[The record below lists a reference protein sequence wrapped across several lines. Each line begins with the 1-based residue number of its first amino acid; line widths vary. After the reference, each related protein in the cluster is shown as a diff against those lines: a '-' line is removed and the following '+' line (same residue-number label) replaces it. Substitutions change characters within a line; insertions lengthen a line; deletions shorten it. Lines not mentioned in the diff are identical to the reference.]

1 MKKIICIIF
10 TVIAFCSALTAAE
23 QPQRER
29 DERKWSSLTYYN
41 VPLYKILQ
49 TKDAYFVIYGKH
61 KVGTGST
68 VIPKNWARGDPETPR
83 KLKFRSVKGTLQPFM
98 TVVKKDGEFFRVIL
112 NVPPS
117 TNTQFWGIGDANK
130 ITDVDKDTLEEL
142 EL

>member
-1 MKKIICIIF
+1 MKKSLCTFFAVLVFCI
-10 TVIAFCSALTAAE
+10 VSTAAE

-29 DERKWSSLTYYN
+29 DERKWSSLTYYD

-68 VIPKNWARGDPETPR
+68 IIPKNWAKGNTETPR
-83 KLKFRSVKGTLQPFM
+83 KLKFRSVKGSLQPFM

-112 NVPPS
+112 NVPPT
-117 TNTQFWGIGDANK
+117 TNVQFWGIGNANK
-130 ITDVDKDTLEEL
+130 ITNVEKDTLEEL